1 MFQDFSAAFE
11 KYKDTSFVNLN
22 NGTLGLCPSVVID
35 QQKAELGTFEHNTST
50 GYGAAWARLWALQER
65 LGRFIKARPQDL
77 FLRPN
82 VTLALNEII
91 MGLQLPADSEILS
104 TSFEYGAVVNILHF
118 KARKD
123 RLSVRFI
130 NADFMYDEI
139 SADEAVSKI
148 VSQISDKTRVFVV
161 SHVFTGNGLTMPL
174 EKLATALRARDVL
187 LVVDGA
193 HAPGLLDLNFTNE
206 LKNVDYYA
214 GNLHKWFMGPKGTA
228 FGWVNPL
235 FQDQMQPAYG
245 SWTTEEKI
253 LPGMGAY
260 CDHPFAARMLWSHS
274 MSYASLYGLESCF
287 DFWDQAGSEFIRTEI
302 QKRMNYLEDG
312 LNQFK
317 IKSLKGRHSDIASSL
332 LCYKV
337 GSFPGIEFDGLFV
350 RHSKPQLQVGLPRV
364 PGWPVL
370 RLTPHIHNTQA
381 ELDSAIST
389 LSKFV

>member
-1 MFQDFSAAFE
+1 MFQDFSAVFE

-22 NGTLGLCPSVVID
+22 NGTLGLCPSAVID
-35 QQKAELGTFEHNTST
+35 QQKAELGTFEQNTST
-50 GYGAAWARLWALQER
+50 GYGAAWARLWAIQER
-65 LGRFIKARPQDL
+65 LGRFIKSRPQDL

-91 MGLQLPADSEILS
+91 MGLQLSAGSEILS

-123 RLSVRFI
+123 ALSVRFI
-130 NADFMYDEI
+130 NADFMYEEI
-139 SADEAVSKI
+139 TADETVARI

-161 SHVFTGNGLTMPL
+161 SHIFTGNGLTIPL
-174 EKLATALRARDVL
+174 AKLAAALSARNVL

-193 HAPGLLDLNFTNE
+193 HAPGLLDLDFTQE
-206 LKNVDYYA
+206 LQNVDYYA

-228 FGWVNPL
+228 FGWVNPKL
-235 FQDQMQPAYG
+235 QEHMQPAYG

-274 MSYASLYGLESCF
+274 MSYSSLYGLESCF
-287 DFWDQAGSEFIRTEI
+287 DFWDQVGPDIIRTEI
-302 QKRMNYLEDG
+302 QKRMNYLEEG

-317 IKSLKGRHSDIASSL
+317 IRPLKNQHSELASSL
-332 LCYKV
+332 LCYKLE
-337 GSFPGIEFDGLFV
+337 SLPGIEFDGLFV
-350 RHSKPQLQVGLPRV
+350 RHSKPVLQVGLPRV
-364 PGWPVL
+364 PGWPVM
-370 RLTPHIHNTQA
+370 RLTPHIHNTQT
-381 ELDSAIST
+381 ELDSAILT